1 MAALH
6 FMENALRGQATTIDG
21 RKRYDIIF
29 PKFKKGD
36 YSVREVKVDCTYGM
50 YMHFF
55 GVYLFLNEKNSLQM
69 HLLRG

>member
-1 MAALH
+1 MLCEVKQQPLMDERDMISAS
-6 FMENALRGQATTIDG
+6 
-21 RKRYDIIF
+21 

-55 GVYLFLNEKNSLQM
+55 GVYFFLNEKNSLQM